1 MMRLLPYRLAFDAAH
16 GGVALAWVEPALRLS
31 PRLSLLSK
39 VEPLDYES
47 QNDRLSSTLGL
58 RPTLHL
64 GGVSLG
70 AGPRA
75 SLHWRGTRRLDW
87 GLEVHGSLLQDR
99 VGVSVGVR
107 ESPFTGDP
115 LRSLTVSLS
124 LADLNG
130 LAYWLTL

>member
-1 MMRLLPYRLAFDAAH
+1 
-16 GGVALAWVEPALRLS
+16 
-31 PRLSLLSK
+31 
-39 VEPLDYES
+39 
-47 QNDRLSSTLGL
+47 
-58 RPTLHL
+58 
-64 GGVSLG
+64 
-70 AGPRA
+70 
-75 SLHWRGTRRLDW
+75 
-87 GLEVHGSLLQDR
+87 VHGSLLQDR